1 MLTRLY
7 LKWTPLFAIAFL
19 ALMAAA
25 WWVGA
30 AQPPNPALDGF
41 VEGCDGKA
49 QPCWYGIVPGQT
61 TDAEIYHLL
70 AFAGEP
76 EFSRSIFSRDFTL
89 IFTLPPPW
97 PYCRATFEFVD
108 AVVVRGE
115 IIVCRQPDIR
125 VGDLTILLE
134 HEEKKVSLPPHEL
147 VYGTVGINV
156 DGWPTPYSR
165 ISYIDLRPLDARFQP
180 FPWRG
185 FVSQNRYC
193 RLISDY
199 PLCS

>member
-7 LKWTPLFAIAFL
+7 FRWIPLFAIVFL
-19 ALMAAA
+19 ALMVAARM
-25 WWVGA
+25 VGA
-30 AQPPNPALDGF
+30 GQPLNPALSGF
-41 VEGCDGKA
+41 VEGCEDKP

-61 TDAEIYHLL
+61 TDAEIYRLL

-89 IFTLPPPW
+89 IFTLPPSW
-97 PYCRATFEFVD
+97 PYCRATFEFVRD
-108 AVVVRGE
+108 IAVRGE
-115 IIVCRQPDIR
+115 ITVCRQPDIR
-125 VGDLTILLE
+125 VGDLTVLLE
-134 HEEKKVSLPPHEL
+134 SEEKTVSLPPHEL

-156 DGWPTPYSR
+156 DGWPMPYSR
-165 ISYIDLRPLDARFQP
+165 VNYIDLRPLNARFQP

-193 RLISDY
+193 HLIPNY